1 MAFVVFDSVTRLV
14 DFVECAT
21 FASSCFAGGCPLGYL
36 LCLLGWEMIRTL
48 VMSDYVVSQVHVRSA
63 RLFLIISLVAMAD
76 LILTVLNVEL
86 FEREGSGVHRD
97 HIDPQYRISAESLV
111 YGPTDDLRSTR
122 MMIDLCFPDI
132 CRRRVSTGV

>member
-1 MAFVVFDSVTRLV
+1 MSFSTLTRLV
-14 DFVECAT
+14 DFVESAT

-36 LCLLGWEMIRTL
+36 RCLLGREMIRTL

-63 RLFLIISLVAMAD
+63 RLFPIVAMAD
-76 LILTVLNVEL
+76 LILTVSNVEL

-97 HIDPQYRISAESLV
+97 HIDPHYRIFAESLI
-111 YGPTDDLRSTR
+111 YGPTDDMRSTR

-132 CRRRVSTGV
+132 RRRRVSTGV